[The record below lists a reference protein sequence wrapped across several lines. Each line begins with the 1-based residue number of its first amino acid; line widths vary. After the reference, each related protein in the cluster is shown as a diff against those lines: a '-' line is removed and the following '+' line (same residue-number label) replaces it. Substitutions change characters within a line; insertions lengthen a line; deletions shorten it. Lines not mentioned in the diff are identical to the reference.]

1 LENEGG
7 VISSLVQQAI
17 PALKRRRRSRHEKE
31 YHDTFLPQSEIEASG
46 RLFDNCFDPIES
58 GLPDRAHEFLQ
69 AVLEAELDEAL
80 ARSRYAGRA
89 KLANDEAE
97 TRGVTGHRHSHRSR
111 TLLGTFGK
119 VEVAVPRARLNG
131 SDGRTTEWKSQ
142 ALRTYQRRTLTA
154 DALIAR
160 AALDDLIRRGL
171 RRLEFLIVD
180 GAPGLE
186 AAIAAVWNVPVQR
199 SRSTST
205 ATCWRMRPIGCTRRS
220 LPTTTT

>member
-1 LENEGG
+1 M
-7 VISSLVQQAI
+7 
-17 PALKRRRRSRHEKE
+17 KRNITTPS
-31 YHDTFLPQSEIEASG
+31 LPQSEIEASG

-142 ALRTYQRRTLTA
+142 ALRTYQRRTLTP
-154 DALIAR
+154 DALIAS
-160 AALDDLIRRGL
+160 AVLDDLIRRGL